1 MTKWETKWRNNGN
14 VRYYLNASMK
24 SHRSNDYFLIYDLPS
39 SKWNITLFVVDW
51 LNRIQFW
58 NLFRL
63 RFWWFYRGQNEIYT
77 TRSTIASFVKEL
89 NQNYNMTFSQAKR
102 LCSPLYQHISTSALV
117 CVCIQ
122 KQGLCRNFCHG
133 GLPRGTLWQIT
144 FSYEIFNIFR
154 CINFIR

>member
-1 MTKWETKWRNNGN
+1 MAEQWECSILSECIYEIAQIQWLLFDPWFTFQQ
-14 VRYYLNASMK
+14 MK
-24 SHRSNDYFLIYDLPS
+24 YHFVCGRLFESYSILKLI
-39 SKWNITLFVVDW
+39 I
-51 LNRIQFW
+51 
-58 NLFRL
+58 L